1 LHSSRSIHRSI
12 SIYRDREES
21 PGNTEHQTPESGDIR
36 EGIGYKEENNRPGAC
51 RLDKGEKGE

>member
-12 SIYRDREES
+12 PIYRNREES

-36 EGIGYKEENNRPGAC
+36 EGIGYKEENNRSDAC
-51 RLDKGEKGE
+51 RLDKGEKVE